1 MQSLTKEDL
10 LLIKEEEI
18 EQRAKDL
25 NKDDLSSL
33 VEWLSSKDDKI
44 RYQCFILLRTRS
56 RLNSDVFSYWD
67 IFRDKLKS
75 DNSYQRS
82 LGVMLIAKN
91 AKWDQEGKM
100 KDTLQEYLDV
110 LHDEKII
117 TVRQCIQ
124 SLKLVVQQTSE
135 LHEEIGNCLIQ
146 YSIMSVRESMRK
158 LILVDIIDT
167 LIEIKKTSKNDQIN
181 TYILNALSGEILD
194 KKSKKII
201 EALL

>member
-146 YSIMSVRESMRK
+146 YNIMSVRESMRK